1 MTWVIPDVPSYLKER
16 IRREDLLLQD
26 FIIESNINGNEGNEG
41 NDHSSAK
48 LQQVSQ
54 LSNEYAA
61 INDDST
67 LQETK
72 GNRKLTSEIITSV

>member
-54 LSNEYAA
+54 CNEYTA
-61 INDDST
+61 INEDST